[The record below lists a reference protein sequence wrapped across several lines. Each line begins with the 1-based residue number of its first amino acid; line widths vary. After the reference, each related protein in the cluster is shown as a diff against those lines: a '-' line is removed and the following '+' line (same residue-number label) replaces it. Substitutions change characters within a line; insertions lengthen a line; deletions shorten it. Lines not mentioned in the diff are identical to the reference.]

1 MKIHLFLIISI
12 LLSVQLAF
20 GQVQGE
26 PIKKKYTISGY
37 VKEAGSGELLIGATV
52 YIPSL
57 KVGTA
62 TNGYGFYSITL
73 ELDTFQLIVSYV
85 GYSAKAFQINLS
97 ENISLDIDISASNS
111 LEEVQ
116 IVASRKQK
124 ISESTRMSVIEIPIQ
139 QIKDIPALLGEKDAL
154 KVIQLMPGVQSGSE
168 GNSGLYVRGGGPDQ
182 NLIIL
187 DDATVYNAYHLFGF
201 FSLFNGDALN
211 SIELTKG
218 GFPARYGG
226 RLSSVLDM
234 KMKEGNKE
242 EFKGE
247 VGVGV
252 LSSRLT
258 LEGPIK
264 KGKSSFLV
272 SGRRTYIDAL
282 TRPFM
287 SADEQFGYYFYDLN
301 AKVNYDFGRKNKI
314 YLSGYFGKDQA
325 SAKFDGGDEES
336 KLFWGNI
343 TGTARWNHLFNEQL
357 FANTSFIVS
366 NYDFG
371 ISNISK
377 YDNDEYEFRTSSGIR
392 DYALKIDL
400 DYRPSPKH
408 SLRAGLISTYHI
420 FTPSSVVLKDEAIG
434 SYRDDKTTIKA
445 LENGA
450 YIEDDFT
457 ITDRLKL
464 NGGIRF
470 SHFLNEDRNYFRA
483 EPRISGRYFIGEDL
497 SLKASYANMNQY
509 IHLLTQTGLGLP
521 TDLWVPATKRVAPQ
535 QSNQWAIGVAKD
547 LSKHDLTISI
557 ETYYKKSE
565 NVIAYKEGASFL
577 ALDAFDFDDEDEDTD
592 EGLKWENNITS
603 GQAWSYGAEFLIQKK
618 VGRFSGWIGYTLS
631 FTQFQFDSLNN
642 GAKFWARYD
651 RRHDISVV
659 GIYQLKENKE
669 SGKRITLSATWVYGT
684 GNAITLPESQYRA
697 GTNIENGNYYNQVSE
712 YSAVNDFRMAPYHRL
727 DFGAQFHKKKKRGE
741 RTWEVSFY
749 NLYNR
754 QNPFF
759 YYSDTDI
766 RGKTIL
772 KQVSL
777 FPILPSIS
785 YTFKF

>member
-1 MKIHLFLIISI
+1 MKLFHI
-12 LLSVQLAF
+12 LFIFFFLSFQFAF
-20 GQVQGE
+20 GQVQE
-26 PIKKKYTISGY
+26 NPVKKKYTISGY
-37 VKEAGSGELLIGATV
+37 VKEAGSGELLIGATI

-57 KVGTA
+57 KTGTA
-62 TNGYGFYSITL
+62 TNAYGFYSITI
-73 ELDTFQLIVSYV
+73 ESDTFQLIVSYV
-85 GYSAKAFQINLS
+85 GYSAKAFQINLDK
-97 ENISLDIDISASNS
+97 NVNLDVEIAASNS
-111 LEEVQ
+111 LDEVQ
-116 IVASRKQK
+116 IVASRKPK
-124 ISESTRMSVIEIPIQ
+124 ISESTRMSVIEIPIN

-242 EFKGE
+242 ELKGE
-247 VGVGV
+247 VGVGI

-287 SADEQFGYYFYDLN
+287 PKDEQFGYYFYDLN
-301 AKVNYDFGRKNKI
+301 AKVNYDFGGKNKV
-314 YLSGYFGKDQA
+314 YLSGYFGKDKA
-325 SAKFDGGDEES
+325 SARYDGGDEES
-336 KLFWGNI
+336 NLSWGNV

-357 FANTSFIVS
+357 FANTSLIIS
-366 NYDFG
+366 NYDFA
-371 ISNISK
+371 ISNSSK
-377 YDNDEYEFRTSSGIR
+377 YDTDEYEFRTSSGIR
-392 DYALKIDL
+392 DYAFKIDL

-408 SLRAGLISTYHI
+408 SIRAGLISTYHI
-420 FTPSSVVLKDEAIG
+420 FTPSAVVLKDEAIG
-434 SYRDDKTTIKA
+434 SYRNDLTKIKA

-457 ITDRLKL
+457 VNGRLKI
-464 NGGIRF
+464 NGGLRI
-470 SHFLNEDRNYFRA
+470 SHFLNEDRNYFRL
-483 EPRISGRYFIGEDL
+483 EPRISGRYFVGEDL
-497 SLKASYANMNQY
+497 SIKASFANMNQY

-535 QSNQWAIGVAKD
+535 QSNQVALGVAKD
-547 LSKHDLTISI
+547 ISKHDLTLSF
-557 ETYYKKSE
+557 ETYYKKSD

-577 ALDAFDFDDEDEDTD
+577 ALDIFESEDEDENTD
-592 EGLKWENNITS
+592 EGLNWERNITS
-603 GQAWSYGAEFLIQKK
+603 GQAWSYGAEILIQKK
-618 VGRFSGWIGYTLS
+618 IGKFSGWIGYTLS

-642 GAKFWARYD
+642 GEKFWARYD
-651 RRHDISVV
+651 RRHDVSVV
-659 GIYQLKENKE
+659 GIYQLKENTEK
-669 SGKRITLSATWVYGT
+669 GKRITLSATWVYGT
-684 GNAITLPESQYRA
+684 GNAITLPESQYNA
-697 GTNIENGNYYNQVSE
+697 STNTENGNYYTRVSD
-712 YSAVNDFRMAPYHRL
+712 YSAMNDFRMAPYHRM
-727 DFGAQFHKKKKRGE
+727 DIGAQFHKTKKRGE
-741 RTWEVSFY
+741 RTWEISFY

-759 YYSDTDI
+759 YYSDTNEN
-766 RGKTIL
+766 GNTIL

-785 YTFKF
+785 YSFKF